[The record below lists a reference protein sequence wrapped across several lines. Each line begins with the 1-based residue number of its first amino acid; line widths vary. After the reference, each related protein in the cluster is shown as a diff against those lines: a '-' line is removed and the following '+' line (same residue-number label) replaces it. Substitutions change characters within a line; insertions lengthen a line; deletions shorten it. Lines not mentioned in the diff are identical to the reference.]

1 MSHRGQLQCLNN
13 AVSYHSHTLT
23 PSSSHSPV
31 TKMTQPQ
38 RTASQDSTS
47 DGIRKRV
54 CKACDRCRL
63 KKSKCDGSSPCS
75 RCKADNA
82 ICVFGERKKSHDKVY
97 PKGYVE
103 MLEQQQGQL
112 VSGLQEC
119 YKRLHQAGA
128 WDGEK
133 LSETNGY
140 PLTHDILAALGLLE
154 TKQDGSGEMETF
166 EDDCEKLQSRL
177 IADGAGFAQRRG
189 SFSSDSDH
197 SQQGHG
203 RSASR
208 STPALSKPP
217 TFPNN
222 FNFNF
227 SAPPSPPASQG
238 SPIPAP
244 RQRPSFPQPQS
255 SPLQQSSPL
264 TNDPQFYQAE
274 WAYPESRNA
283 ELLMNSKYAVQS
295 PDLDQGLG
303 NMGDMTSFN
312 QWDASFDMKYDM
324 NLAAGMTS
332 YPQQL
337 QHAFPGMSRMQDTN
351 MAGLAMDPANLMEV
365 DFNQYIQVH
374 S

>member
-13 AVSYHSHTLT
+13 TVSYHSHTLT

-31 TKMTQPQ
+31 TNMAQPQ

-112 VSGLQEC
+112 VSGLQKMYELL
-119 YKRLHQAGA
+119 REANA
-128 WDGEK
+128 WDGDA
-133 LSETNGY
+133 LSETNGH
-140 PLTHDILAALGLLE
+140 PLTHDILAGLGLLE
-154 TKQDGSGEMETF
+154 AKQDGSGEMETF
-166 EDDCEKLQSRL
+166 EEDCERLQSRL
-177 IADGAGFAQRRG
+177 IAEGAGFTQRRG
-189 SFSSDSDH
+189 SFSSDSEH
-197 SQQGHG
+197 SQHGHN
-203 RSASR
+203 RSMSHG
-208 STPALSKPP
+208 TPVLSKP
-217 TFPNN
+217 TVSYKE
-222 FNFNF
+222 NFNF

-238 SPIPAP
+238 SPMPAP
-244 RQRPSFPQPQS
+244 RQRPTFAQSQS

-264 TNDPQFYQAE
+264 ANDPQFYQAE
-274 WAYPESRNA
+274 WASFDQPNP
-283 ELLMNSKYAVQS
+283 ELLMQSKYAVQS
-295 PDLDQGLG
+295 PDPDQTFGA
-303 NMGDMTSFN
+303 MGDMTAFA
-312 QWDASFDMKYDM
+312 QWNNNAYDMKYDM
-324 NLAAGMTS
+324 NMGGLTS

-337 QHAFPGMSRMQDTN
+337 QNAFGMSRAQDMSMT
-351 MAGLAMDPANLMEV
+351 GLAMDPSMMEV
-365 DFNQYIQVH
+365 DFNQFVQVT